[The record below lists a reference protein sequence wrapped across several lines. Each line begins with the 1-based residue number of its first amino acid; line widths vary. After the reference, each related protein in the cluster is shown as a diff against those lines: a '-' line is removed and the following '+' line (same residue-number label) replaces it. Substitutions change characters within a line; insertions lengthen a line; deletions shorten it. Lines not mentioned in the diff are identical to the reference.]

1 MKKGQIIKIDLGK
14 KSKHSTAMAEYVC
27 DYFDEDHP
35 EIKDMI
41 VVKVTEILDFKLNN
55 PQLKRLFTMCNQI
68 IEKRQIIG

>member
-1 MKKGQIIKIDLGK
+1 MEKGKIIKIDLGK
-14 KSKHSTAMAEYVC
+14 QSKHSTAMAEYVC

-41 VVKVTEILDFKLNN
+41 VVRVTEILEFNLNRR
-55 PQLKRLFTMCNQI
+55 LKSLFVNCNQI

>member
-1 MKKGQIIKIDLGK
+1 MEKGKIIKIDLGK

-27 DYFDEDHP
+27 DHFDEDHP

-41 VVKVTEILDFKLNN
+41 VVKVTEILEFKLN
-55 PQLKRLFTMCNQI
+55 PMLKSAYTICNLI

>member
-1 MKKGQIIKIDLGK
+1 MEKGKIVKIDLGK
-14 KSKHSTAMAEYVC
+14 KSKHSIAMAQYVC

-41 VVKVTEILDFKLNN
+41 VVKVTKMLKFNLHPMLMPMFTDF
-55 PQLKRLFTMCNQI
+55 QQI

>member
-14 KSKHSTAMAEYVC
+14 QSKHSTAMAEYVR

-41 VVKVTEILDFKLNN
+41 VVRVTEVLEFNLNRR
-55 PQLKRLFTMCNQI
+55 LKSLFVNCNQI

>member
-1 MKKGQIIKIDLGK
+1 MEKGKIIKIDLGK
-14 KSKHSTAMAEYVC
+14 KSKHSIAMAKYIC

-41 VVKVTEILDFKLNN
+41 VVRVTEILEFKLN
-55 PQLKRLFTMCNQI
+55 PQLKPLFTMCNQI

>member
-1 MKKGQIIKIDLGK
+1 MEKGQIIKIDLGR
-14 KSKHSTAMAEYVC
+14 KSKHSIAMAEYVC
-27 DYFDEDHP
+27 DHVDEDHP

-41 VVKVTEILDFKLNN
+41 VVKVTEILEFKLNN

>member
-1 MKKGQIIKIDLGK
+1 MEKGKIIKIDLGR

-41 VVKVTEILDFKLNN
+41 VVRVTEILDFKLNN

-68 IEKRQIIG
+68 IERRQIIG